1 MEKKFTKIEIS
12 IIKTQAQNI
21 AKFQAKKD
29 NLDAKIN
36 KIKEAFEA
44 KLKQKIAGIEAEKD
58 ATQALINSMEE
69 PIMKLTG
76 GYKTVDLVNCET
88 IHTGKIN
95 ATTGKEVT
103 KTHYVL
109 KYPETVIPVNAAEG
123 IEDVATDN
131 AASNDSDTLS
141 PVSELNTAEEVV
153 ENIDKAEESI
163 KDTDEAEEVL
173 DDAPA
178 NEVEDDFGTNDGNN
192 PFGEWE

>member
-29 NLDAKIN
+29 NLDAKIS

-123 IEDVATDN
+123 TEEVVTDN

-141 PVSELNTAEEVV
+141 SVSEPNTAEGGV
-153 ENIDKAEESI
+153 ENMEESAE
-163 KDTDEAEEVL
+163 DTE
-173 DDAPA
+173 DDVPT
-178 NEVEDDFGTNDGNN
+178 NEVPDDFGTDDGNN
-192 PFGEWE
+192 PFDAWE

>member
-29 NLDAKIN
+29 NLDAKIK

-58 ATQALINSMEE
+58 ATQALIDSMEE

-95 ATTGKEVT
+95 STTGKEVT

-109 KYPETVIPVNAAEG
+109 KYPETVIPVNVAEG
-123 IEDVATDN
+123 TEDVATN
-131 AASNDSDTLS
+131 SS
-141 PVSELNTAEEVV
+141 VSESNTAEEGV
-153 ENIDKAEESI
+153 ENIDKVEESI
-163 KDTDEAEEVL
+163 KDTDDTEEVL
-173 DDAPA
+173 DDVPTD
-178 NEVEDDFGTNDGNN
+178 EVDDDFGTDDGNN
-192 PFGEWE
+192 PFGAWE